1 MLKITRNNIR
11 GLDMEFFCLVG
22 NCNVVVVVVFCLYL
36 INVGDSFLG
45 DYDIV
50 DSL

>member
-1 MLKITRNNIR
+1 
-11 GLDMEFFCLVG
+11 MEFFCLVG
-22 NCNVVVVVVFCLYL
+22 NCNVVVVFCLYL